1 MYATTASAV
10 RVPTPAVAGTP
21 QSITIGGL
29 NRTVDLYFAIRVAE
43 EAKLP
48 VHIFHLKIRG
58 RDNWGTV
65 GKYVAKIE
73 AARISKSGASL
84 IRVLAQA
91 EHDPAVRAIVITGA
105 GRAFC
110 AGADAKALEG
120 HAAKGHY
127 DPGTPTELAKPGF
140 GIRPEFDADFAHHF
154 GLSKPVVA
162 AINGHA
168 IAGGCDIGANNM
180 A

>member
-1 MYATTASAV
+1 MHTEY
-10 RVPTPAVAGTP
+10 R
-21 QSITIGGL
+21 
-29 NRTVDLYFAIRVAE
+29 
-43 EAKLP
+43 
-48 VHIFHLKIRG
+48 
-58 RDNWGTV
+58 W
-65 GKYVAKIE
+65 
-73 AARISKSGASL
+73 
-84 IRVLAQA
+84 VLAQA
-91 EHDPAVRAIVITGA
+91 ERDPAVRAVVITGA

-162 AINGHA
+162 ARHGSPQGSPRDPRRFRARVHP
-168 IAGGCDIGANNM
+168 GAKFTTARM
-180 A
+180 KT